1 MRETTIFKLKQHVT
15 KDDLGDAGFLVINSG
30 AIRGTACGDLIYIP
44 LSESSLCGYRV
55 IQYDEVNTVPED
67 LNPEDI
73 EDLVAQGW
81 VEEIE
86 IWVKN

>member
-1 MRETTIFKLKQHVT
+1 MRETIMFKLKQHVT
-15 KDDLGDAGFLVINSG
+15 KDDLRDAGFLVIDSG

-44 LSESSLCGYRV
+44 LSESSLCGHRV
-55 IQYDEVNTVPED
+55 IQYDKVGTDPED

-73 EDLVAQGW
+73 EDLVARGW

-86 IWVKN
+86 V